1 MLRRSA
7 RLEHPN
13 KLGFLLQHLKYLC
26 DRGIVKDVNTTEGLA
41 EELLAAIGLVRR
53 HLRRSVGRPFPL
65 SALTD
70 SQAELIRTVRR
81 NPGISV
87 AEAAAE
93 LGLVANTVSTLVG
106 QLTERR
112 LLQRTP
118 DESDRRVA
126 RLTLTEPA
134 RAQVEA
140 WRDRRTAL
148 VTQALDDLEPDER
161 AALRSALPTLAVLAD
176 KLHPEHPG
184 ELALIHPGKE

>member
-1 MLRRSA
+1 VI
-7 RLEHPN
+7 
-13 KLGFLLQHLKYLC
+13 YLWG
-26 DRGIVKDVNTTEGLA
+26 RGILGGVSDDLA
-41 EELLAAIGLVRR
+41 EELLAALGLVRR

-70 SQAELIRTVRR
+70 SQAELVRTVRR

-106 QLTERR
+106 QLTERG

-118 DESDRRVA
+118 DESDRRIA

-134 RAQVEA
+134 REQVEA

-148 VTQALDDLEPDER
+148 VTRTLDDLTADER
-161 AALRSALPTLAVLAD
+161 AALRSALPILTGLAER
-176 KLHPEHPG
+176 LHPE
-184 ELALIHPGKE
+184 EQLRKERV

>member
-1 MLRRSA
+1 M
-7 RLEHPN
+7 
-13 KLGFLLQHLKYLC
+13 
-26 DRGIVKDVNTTEGLA
+26 NTTDVLA

-53 HLRRSVGRPFPL
+53 HLRRSAGRPSPL
-65 SALTD
+65 SALTS
-70 SQAELIRTVRR
+70 SQAELVRTVRR

-106 QLTERR
+106 QLTERG
-112 LLQRTP
+112 LLQRAP

-134 RAQVEA
+134 REQVEA

-148 VTQALDDLEPDER
+148 VTQALDGLERDER
-161 AALRSALPTLAVLAD
+161 EALQAALPVLGVLAEL
-176 KLHPEHPG
+176 LHPEI
-184 ELALIHPGKE
+184 EQSKERV

>member
-1 MLRRSA
+1 
-7 RLEHPN
+7 LE
-13 KLGFLLQHLKYLC
+13 L
-26 DRGIVKDVNTTEGLA
+26 VNTTEGLA

-87 AEAAAE
+87 TEAAAE

-106 QLTERR
+106 QLTERG

-134 RAQVEA
+134 RETVEA

-148 VTQALDDLEPDER
+148 VTRALDDLDHEER
-161 AALRSALPTLAVLAD
+161 AALRSALPVLAVLAD

-184 ELALIHPGKE
+184 DLALIHQGKE

>member
-1 MLRRSA
+1 M
-7 RLEHPN
+7 N
-13 KLGFLLQHLKYLC
+13 YLC
-26 DRGIVKDVNTTEGLA
+26 NRGILDGVTEVLA

-70 SQAELIRTVRR
+70 SQAELVRTVRR
-81 NPGISV
+81 NPGVSV

-106 QLTERR
+106 QLTERG

-134 RAQVEA
+134 REQVEA

-148 VTQALDDLEPDER
+148 VTRTLDDLTTDDRE
-161 AALRSALPTLAVLAD
+161 ALRSALPVLAVLAER
-176 KLHPEHPG
+176 LHPLEDQQRKVR
-184 ELALIHPGKE
+184 A

>member
-1 MLRRSA
+1 V
-7 RLEHPN
+7 
-13 KLGFLLQHLKYLC
+13 KYLC
-26 DRGIVKDVNTTEGLA
+26 GRGILGTVTDDLA
-41 EELLAAIGLVRR
+41 EDLLAALGLVRR

-65 SALTD
+65 SALSD
-70 SQAELIRTVRR
+70 AQAELVRTVRR

-93 LGLVANTVSTLVG
+93 LGLVPNTVSTLVG
-106 QLTERR
+106 QLTERG

-134 RAQVEA
+134 REQVEA

-148 VTQALDDLEPDER
+148 VSGALDDLTPDER
-161 AALRSALPTLAVLAD
+161 AALRSALPVLTGLAER
-176 KLHPEHPG
+176 LHPE
-184 ELALIHPGKE
+184 EQLRKERV

>member
-1 MLRRSA
+1 
-7 RLEHPN
+7 
-13 KLGFLLQHLKYLC
+13 
-26 DRGIVKDVNTTEGLA
+26 VNTTDGLA
-41 EELLAAIGLVRR
+41 DELLAALGLVRR

-65 SALTD
+65 SD
-70 SQAELIRTVRR
+70 SQAELVRTVRR

-106 QLTERR
+106 QLTERG

-134 RAQVEA
+134 REQVEA
-140 WRDRRTAL
+140 WRDRRAAL
-148 VTQALDDLEPDER
+148 VNQALDGLSPAERDALRVALPVLGALAERLHPDHEGALIQQGKER
-161 AALRSALPTLAVLAD
+161 A
-176 KLHPEHPG
+176 
-184 ELALIHPGKE
+184 

>member
-1 MLRRSA
+1 M
-7 RLEHPN
+7 N
-13 KLGFLLQHLKYLC
+13 
-26 DRGIVKDVNTTEGLA
+26 DVLA

-70 SQAELIRTVRR
+70 SQAEVVRTVRR

-93 LGLVANTVSTLVG
+93 LGLAANTVSTLVG
-106 QLTERR
+106 QLTDRG

-118 DESDRRVA
+118 DESDRRIA

-134 RAQVEA
+134 REQVEA
-140 WRDRRTAL
+140 WRDRRTAF
-148 VTQALDDLEPDER
+148 VSHALDDLSPDER
-161 AALRSALPTLAVLAD
+161 DALRAALPVLGTLAER
-176 KLHPEHPG
+176 LHPEHDS
-184 ELALIHPGKE
+184 ALIEQGKERA

>member
-1 MLRRSA
+1 
-7 RLEHPN
+7 
-13 KLGFLLQHLKYLC
+13 
-26 DRGIVKDVNTTEGLA
+26 VNTTEGLA

-53 HLRRSVGRPFPL
+53 HLRRSVGRPFSL
-65 SALTD
+65 SD

-93 LGLVANTVSTLVG
+93 LGLVSNTVSTLVG
-106 QLTERR
+106 QLTERG

-134 RAQVEA
+134 REQVEA
-140 WRDRRTAL
+140 WRDRRGAL
-148 VTQALDDLEPDER
+148 VTRALDGLEPTERDALR
-161 AALRSALPTLAVLAD
+161 AALPVLAVLAD
-176 KLHPEHPG
+176 RLHPE
-184 ELALIHPGKE
+184 ELIHQGKE

>member
-1 MLRRSA
+1 MPS
-7 RLEHPN
+7 E
-13 KLGFLLQHLKYLC
+13 
-26 DRGIVKDVNTTEGLA
+26 VLA
-41 EELLAAIGLVRR
+41 EELMAATGLLRR

-70 SQAELIRTVRR
+70 SQGELIRLVRR

-93 LGLVANTVSTLVG
+93 LGLAANTVSTLVG
-106 QLTERR
+106 QLTERG

-126 RLTLTEPA
+126 RLTLTDPA
-134 RAQVEA
+134 REQVEA

-148 VTQALDDLEPDER
+148 VTQALDDLTAADRDALR
-161 AALRSALPTLAVLAD
+161 AALPVLGALAERL
-176 KLHPEHPG
+176 HPG
-184 ELALIHPGKE
+184 ELKERL